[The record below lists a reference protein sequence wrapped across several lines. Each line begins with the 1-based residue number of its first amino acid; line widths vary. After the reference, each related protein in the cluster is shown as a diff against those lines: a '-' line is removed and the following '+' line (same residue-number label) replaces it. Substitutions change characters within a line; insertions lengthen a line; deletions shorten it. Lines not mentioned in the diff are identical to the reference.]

1 MRYFIRAVL
10 AHFNI
15 IDAKG
20 SVVFVVIDY

>member
-10 AHFNI
+10 AHFDI

-20 SVVFVVIDY
+20 SGVFVAINY